1 MPMYE
6 YECDHCGVFSALRK
20 MSESNQSAICD
31 ACGCA
36 SERIISAPRL
46 AILGKAQLSAHEMN
60 ERSAHEPKIAR
71 RSSCGCAGTHTCKT
85 SSSSQADLAN
95 QRSANLQSTALQSR
109 ALQTT
114 AQKKAA
120 NNGEGNMQPFQM
132 QTKKTARPWMLGH

>member
-31 ACGCA
+31 ECGCA
-36 SERIISAPRL
+36 GERIISAPRL
-46 AILGKAQLSAHEMN
+46 AILGKAQRSAYEIN
-60 ERSAHEPKIAR
+60 ERSAHEPKVAR
-71 RSSCGCAGTHTCKT
+71 RSGCGCAGTHTCKT
-85 SSSSQADLAN
+85 STHANSSSKTD
-95 QRSANLQSTALQSR
+95 SANLRGSN
-109 ALQTT
+109 LQTT